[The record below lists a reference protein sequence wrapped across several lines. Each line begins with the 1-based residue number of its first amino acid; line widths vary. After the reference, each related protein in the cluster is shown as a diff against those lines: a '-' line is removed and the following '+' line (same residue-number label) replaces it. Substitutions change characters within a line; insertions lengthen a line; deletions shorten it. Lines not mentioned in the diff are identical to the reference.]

1 MGQQLLKFAGALGGA
16 AVVFY
21 AIGFTVVQTYVHRH
35 QLGSV
40 FLFTDEFY
48 RDAGA
53 VFLLDMIRAPILGF
67 YIFIPYLFILFWLLP
82 AAASFKEPF
91 VQFPRSRLLLTRS
104 ESYGLLILVLMT
116 ATFFCFSSQ
125 SCSIH

>member
-1 MGQQLLKFAGALGGA
+1 MGQHLLKFVGALGGA

-67 YIFIPYLFILFWLLP
+67 YIFIPLFVHPVLVVAHCRI
-82 AAASFKEPF
+82 
-91 VQFPRSRLLLTRS
+91 VQGTLRPIPT
-104 ESYGLLILVLMT
+104 
-116 ATFFCFSSQ
+116 Q
-125 SCSIH
+125 STCGDA